1 MPKLN
6 QIIAVET
13 GIKSRTDRELTNI
26 HKQNQKPA
34 LFTGIY
40 RTYEPLA
47 EDGDKFP
54 SETTQVQVNV
64 EDQLKD
70 AASVLTDLF
79 DVTFTKDKANAVAQ
93 ADVVVDKVKILEA
106 VPVTYLLFLEKKL
119 VDLHK
124 FVDTLPTLDPAQR
137 WTKNQN
143 TGVFET
149 DEVKTVKTK
158 KIPRN
163 HVLAAATDKHP
174 AQVELFHEDVVVGE
188 WTKVDTSGAIS
199 IARKRE
205 LLGRVESLQNA
216 VKFAR
221 EEANNSEVTDAKIAS
236 KVFGYLFA

>member
-1 MPKLN
+1 MTKLN
-6 QIIAVET
+6 QIIAVEN
-13 GIKSRTDRELTNI
+13 GVKSRTDRELTNI
-26 HKQNQKPA
+26 HKQNQKAA

-40 RTYEPLA
+40 RTYEPKD

-54 SETTQVQVNV
+54 SETTQVQVKV
-64 EDQLKD
+64 QDQLD
-70 AASVLTDLF
+70 EAANVLTDLF
-79 DVTFTKDKANAVAQ
+79 DVTFTKDKANAKAH
-93 ADVVVDKVKILEA
+93 ADVVVDNKKILEA

-137 WTKNQN
+137 WSLNAD

-149 DEVKTVKTK
+149 DQVKTVKTK

-163 HVLAAATDKHP
+163 HVLAPATDKHP

-205 LLGRVESLQNA
+205 LLGRVEALQNA

-221 EEANNSEVTDAKIAS
+221 EEANNTEVEQEKIAS